1 MRFPSDLVTRLLQ
14 YQLVTIDSIDGGC
27 EFDPVNN
34 LWSQLR
40 PDPKTVVS
48 DRTRK
53 MTVHATFQN
62 HTATPVQRGFAR
74 AYLNSKPV
82 LNDTHFDAPIGAFG
96 SQAITFTFDALGSAD
111 TSFHYLHVSVW
122 SNPAIPSRMPYQ
134 LASVTEIYA
143 VAVYV

>member
-1 MRFPSDLVTRLLQ
+1 MRSDLITRLLQ

-27 EFDPVNN
+27 EFDPIGNV
-34 LWSQLR
+34 WSQLP

-74 AYLNSKPV
+74 AYLNSKRV
-82 LNDTHFDAPIGAFG
+82 LNDTRFDAPIGAFG
-96 SQAITFTFDALGSAD
+96 SQAITFTFDALALNDDSL
-111 TSFHYLHVSVW
+111 HYLHVSVW
-122 SNPAIPSRMPYQ
+122 SNPVIPSRAPYQ
-134 LASVTEIYA
+134 LASDTEIYA
-143 VAVYV
+143 VVVYA